1 MSSKLE
7 SSFKRIDK
15 ILYNDGVGSH
25 GDYIEQISWMLF
37 LKYLEDLETRRGI
50 DAELNG
56 EKYTPILREEF
67 RWNTWASPRKEDG
80 EKDLTATLV
89 GKDLVEFVHEKL
101 FPYLQDFKASTEN
114 TKTITYKIGE
124 IFSEIKNKVQN
135 GTTLREALDII
146 DELEFKTQDQLDDL
160 SHLFE
165 ARLKLLGGAGRSG
178 EYYTPRPLI
187 KTLIKAL
194 NIQPGKT
201 IYDGAAGTA
210 GFLTE
215 SFEYLK
221 KGDLS
226 VKELKFL
233 KEETFTGKNKGA
245 QPYLLGT
252 MNMILHGIEA
262 PNMIHTDTLV
272 EDTADIQEKDR
283 FDYIL
288 ANPPFGGGMRKEVR
302 RNFQIDSGETAYL
315 FLQHFIKQL
324 RAGGQASIVI
334 KNTFLSNGDASD
346 LRKELLETCN
356 LHTVLDL
363 PAGTFSA
370 NSSTG
375 VKTVVLFFEKGKPT
389 KKTWFYQLDAGRN
402 LGKTDPLNEK
412 DFVEFLKL
420 YKKKED
426 SDKSWTI
433 KTSDVDE
440 KTFDLSVKNPN
451 APEEDPL
458 RTPEVI
464 LKSLGRLD
472 KESAKILSKL
482 AE

>member
-1 MSSKLE
+1 MSSNLE
-7 SSFKRIDK
+7 NSFKRIDN
-15 ILYNDGVGSH
+15 ILRNDGVGSH
-25 GDYIEQISWMLF
+25 SDYIEQISWMLF
-37 LKYLEDLETRRGI
+37 LKYLEDLETRRGV

-56 EKYTPILREEF
+56 ETYTPILKEEF
-67 RWNTWASPRKEDG
+67 RWNTWASPRTATGD
-80 EKDLTATLV
+80 KDVTATLV
-89 GKDLVEFVHEKL
+89 GKDLVEFVNNEL
-101 FPYLQDFKASTEN
+101 FPYLQEFKTVSDSI
-114 TKTITYKIGE
+114 KTISYKVGE
-124 IFSEIKNKVQN
+124 IFSDLKNKVQN
-135 GTTLREALDII
+135 GATLREALDII

-165 ARLKLLGGAGRSG
+165 ERLKLLGGAGRSG

-187 KTLIKAL
+187 KTIIKVL
-194 NIQPGKT
+194 DPEPGKT

-215 SFEYLK
+215 SFEYIK
-221 KGDLS
+221 KKKLS

-233 KEETFTGKNKGA
+233 KEETFTGKNKAA

-272 EDTADIQEKDR
+272 EDTADVQEKDR

-315 FLQHFIKQL
+315 FLQHFVKQL
-324 RAGGQASIVI
+324 RAGGQAAIVI
-334 KNTFLSNGDASD
+334 KNTFLSNGDASP
-346 LRKELLETCN
+346 LRKDLLESCD

-363 PAGTFSA
+363 PAGTFAA

-402 LGKTDPLNEK
+402 LGKADPLNEK
-412 DFVEFLKL
+412 DFAEFVKL
-420 YKKKED
+420 YNKKTD
-426 SDKSWTI
+426 SKNSWT
-433 KTSDVDE
+433 VDIAGLDQ

-451 APEEDPL
+451 AVEETPL
-458 RTPEVI
+458 RSQKEI
-464 LKSLGRLD
+464 IKSLNDLNQ
-472 KESAKILSKL
+472 KANKIIQKL
-482 AE
+482 

>member
-1 MSSKLE
+1 MSSNLE
-7 SSFKRIDK
+7 NSFKRIDN
-15 ILYNDGVGSH
+15 ILRNDGVGSH
-25 GDYIEQISWMLF
+25 SDYIEQISWMLF
-37 LKYLEDLETRRGI
+37 LKYLEDLETRRSV

-56 EKYTPILREEF
+56 DKYTPILKEEF
-67 RWNTWASPRKEDG
+67 RWNTWASPRNGDG
-80 EKDLTATLV
+80 KKDITATLV
-89 GKDLVEFVHEKL
+89 GKDLVEFVNDEL
-101 FPYLQDFKASTEN
+101 FPYLREFKTTSEN
-114 TKTITYKIGE
+114 TKTISYKIGE
-124 IFSEIKNKVQN
+124 IFSDLKNKIQN
-135 GTTLREALDII
+135 GSTLREALDII

-165 ARLKLLGGAGRSG
+165 ERLKLLGGAGRSG

-187 KTLIKAL
+187 KTIIKVL
-194 NIQPGKT
+194 DPEPGKT

-215 SFEYLK
+215 SFEYIK
-221 KGDLS
+221 KKKLS

-233 KEETFTGKNKGA
+233 KEEAFTGKNKAA

-315 FLQHFIKQL
+315 FLQHFLKRL
-324 RAGGQASIVI
+324 RAGGQAAIVI
-334 KNTFLSNGDASD
+334 KNTFLSNGDASA
-346 LRKELLETCN
+346 LRKELLESCD

-389 KKTWFYQLDAGRN
+389 KKTWFYQLDPGRN
-402 LGKTDPLNEK
+402 LGKADPLNEK
-412 DFVEFLKL
+412 DFAEFEQL
-420 YKKKED
+420 YKKKAD
-426 SDKSWTI
+426 SQNSWTV
-433 KTSDVDE
+433 DVAGLDQ

-451 APEEDPL
+451 VVEEAPL
-458 RTPEVI
+458 RSPAEIIKSLAQLDTQAQQI
-464 LKSLGRLD
+464 LK
-472 KESAKILSKL
+472 KL
-482 AE
+482 

>member
-1 MSSKLE
+1 MASNLE

-56 EKYTPILREEF
+56 EKYTPILKEEF
-67 RWNTWASPRKEDG
+67 QWNTWASPRTADG
-80 EKDLTATLV
+80 KKDVTATLV
-89 GKDLVEFVHEKL
+89 GKDLVEFVNEQL
-101 FPYLQDFKASTEN
+101 FPYLREFKVASEN
-114 TKTITYKIGE
+114 TKTISYKVGE
-124 IFSEIKNKVQN
+124 IFSDIKNKIQN

-165 ARLKLLGGAGRSG
+165 DRLKLLGGAGRSG

-187 KTLIKAL
+187 KTIIKV
-194 NIQPGKT
+194 IDPQPGKT

-221 KGDLS
+221 NKNLS
-226 VKELKFL
+226 VKQMKFL

-315 FLQHFIKQL
+315 FLQHFLKQL
-324 RAGGQASIVI
+324 RSGGQAAIVI
-334 KNTFLSNGDASD
+334 KNTFLSNGDASA
-346 LRKELLETCN
+346 LRKELLDSCN

-402 LGKTDPLNEK
+402 LGKADPLNEK
-412 DFVEFLKL
+412 DFSEFVKL

-426 SDKSWTI
+426 SFNSWTI
-433 KTSDVDE
+433 DISGLDQN
-440 KTFDLSVKNPN
+440 TFDLSVKNPN
-451 APEEDPL
+451 VVEEAPL
-458 RTPEVI
+458 RSPKEI
-464 LKSLGRLD
+464 IKSLEKLN
-472 KESAKILSKL
+472 KEAENILIKL
-482 AE
+482 Q

>member
-1 MSSKLE
+1 MSSNLE
-7 SSFKRIDK
+7 NSFKRIDN
-15 ILYNDGVGSH
+15 ILRNDGVGSH
-25 GDYIEQISWMLF
+25 SDYIEQISWMLF
-37 LKYLEDLETRRGI
+37 LKYLEDLETRRGV

-56 EKYTPILREEF
+56 EAYTPILKEEF
-67 RWNTWASPRKEDG
+67 RWNTWASPRTATGD
-80 EKDLTATLV
+80 KDVTATLV
-89 GKDLVEFVHEKL
+89 GKDLVEFVNNEL
-101 FPYLQDFKASTEN
+101 FPYLQEFKTVSDSI
-114 TKTITYKIGE
+114 KTISYKVGE
-124 IFSEIKNKVQN
+124 IFSDLKNKIQN
-135 GTTLREALDII
+135 GATLREALDII

-165 ARLKLLGGAGRSG
+165 ERLKLLGGAGRSG

-187 KTLIKAL
+187 KTIIKVL
-194 NIQPGKT
+194 DPEPGKT

-215 SFEYLK
+215 SFEYIK
-221 KGDLS
+221 KKKLS

-233 KEETFTGKNKGA
+233 KEETFTGKNKAA

-272 EDTADIQEKDR
+272 EDTADVQEKDR

-315 FLQHFIKQL
+315 FLQHFVKQL
-324 RAGGQASIVI
+324 RAGGQAAIVI
-334 KNTFLSNGDASD
+334 KNTFLSNGDASP
-346 LRKELLETCN
+346 LRKDLLDSCN

-363 PAGTFSA
+363 PAGTFAA

-389 KKTWFYQLDAGRN
+389 KKTWFYQLDPGRN
-402 LGKTDPLNEK
+402 LGKADPLNEK
-412 DFVEFLKL
+412 DFAEFVKL
-420 YKKKED
+420 YDKKID
-426 SDKSWTI
+426 SKNSWT
-433 KTSDVDE
+433 VDITGLDQ

-451 APEEDPL
+451 VVEEVPL
-458 RTPEVI
+458 RSPQDI
-464 LKSLGRLD
+464 IKSLQKLD
-472 KESAKILSKL
+472 KEAQRILNKL
-482 AE
+482 

>member
-1 MSSKLE
+1 MASNLE
-7 SSFKRIDK
+7 NSFKRIDQ
-15 ILYNDGVGSH
+15 ILWNDGVGSH
-25 GDYIEQISWMLF
+25 SDYIEQISWILF
-37 LKYLEDLETRRGI
+37 LKYLEDLENRRRI

-56 EKYTPILREEF
+56 QKYTPILKEEF
-67 RWNTWASPRKEDG
+67 RWNSWASPKTADG
-80 EKDLTATLV
+80 KKDVSKALV
-89 GKDLVEFVHEKL
+89 GKDLVEFVNDKL
-101 FPYLQDFKASTEN
+101 FPYLREFKATTEN

-124 IFSEIKNKVQN
+124 IFSEIKNKVQS

-146 DELEFKTQDQLDDL
+146 DELEFKTQEQLDDL
-160 SHLFE
+160 SHLYE

-187 KTLIKAL
+187 KTIIKA
-194 NIQPGKT
+194 IDPEAGKT

-215 SFEYLK
+215 AFEYLK
-221 KGDLS
+221 AKDLT
-226 VKELKFL
+226 VKQQKFL
-233 KEETFTGKNKGA
+233 KEETFTAKNKSA

-262 PNMIHTDTLV
+262 PNMIHADTLV

-288 ANPPFGGGMRKEVR
+288 ANPPFGGGMRSEVR

-315 FLQHFIKQL
+315 FLQHFLKKL
-324 RAGGQASIVI
+324 RAGGQAAVVI
-334 KNTFLSNGDASD
+334 KNTFLSNGDASS
-346 LRKELLETCN
+346 LRKELLENAN

-363 PAGTFSA
+363 PGGIFSA

-389 KKTWFYQLDAGRN
+389 KKIWFYQLTLDRN
-402 LGKTDPLNEK
+402 LGVNNPINEK
-412 DFVEFLKL
+412 DFAEFLKL

-426 SDKSWTI
+426 SLNSWTI
-433 KTSDVDE
+433 DVSALDK

-451 APEEDPL
+451 KAEEVAL
-458 RTPEVI
+458 RSPKEI
-464 LKSLGRLD
+464 IKSLQRLD
-472 KESAKILSKL
+472 KEAEKILSKL
-482 AE
+482 I

>member
-7 SSFKRIDK
+7 NSFKRVDQ
-15 ILYNDGVGSH
+15 ILWNDGVGSH

-37 LKYLEDLETRRGI
+37 LKYLEDLENRRRI

-56 EKYTPILREEF
+56 HKYTPILREEF
-67 RWNTWASPRKEDG
+67 RWNSWASPKTGDG
-80 EKDLTATLV
+80 KKDVSKALV
-89 GKDLVEFVHEKL
+89 GKDLIEFVNEKL
-101 FPYLQDFKASTEN
+101 FPYLREFKATTEN

-124 IFSEIKNKVQN
+124 IFSEVKNKVQS

-146 DELEFKTQDQLDDL
+146 DELEFKTQEQLDDL
-160 SHLFE
+160 SHLYE

-187 KTLIKAL
+187 KAIIKA
-194 NIQPGKT
+194 IDPQPGKT

-215 SFEYLK
+215 AFEYLK
-221 KGDLS
+221 AKDLS
-226 VKELKFL
+226 VKQLKFL
-233 KEETFTGKNKGA
+233 KEGTFTAKNKSA

-262 PNMIHTDTLV
+262 PNMIHADTLV

-288 ANPPFGGGMRKEVR
+288 ANPPFGGGMRSEVR

-315 FLQHFIKQL
+315 FLQHFLKKL
-324 RAGGQASIVI
+324 RAGGEAAVVI
-334 KNTFLSNGDASD
+334 KNTFLSNGDASA
-346 LRKELLETCN
+346 LRKELLENAN

-412 DFVEFLKL
+412 DFAEFLKL

-426 SDKSWTI
+426 SLNSWT
-433 KTSDVDE
+433 VDIPTLDQ

-451 APEEDPL
+451 KAEEVAL
-458 RTPEVI
+458 RSPKEI
-464 LKSLGRLD
+464 IKSLELLD
-472 KESAKILSKL
+472 KEAEKILKKL
-482 AE
+482 K

>member
-7 SSFKRIDK
+7 NSFKRIDK
-15 ILYNDGVGSH
+15 ILWNDGVGSH

-37 LKYLEDLETRRGI
+37 LKYLEDLENRRRI
-50 DAELNG
+50 DAELNNQ
-56 EKYTPILREEF
+56 KYTPILKPEF
-67 RWNTWASPRKEDG
+67 RWNAWASPKTVDG
-80 EKDLTATLV
+80 KKDVSGALV
-89 GKDLVEFVHEKL
+89 GKDLVEFVNDKL
-101 FPYLQDFKASTEN
+101 FPYLREFKTTTEN
-114 TKTITYKIGE
+114 TKTINYKIGE
-124 IFSEIKNKVQN
+124 IFSEIKNKVQS
-135 GTTLREALDII
+135 GTTLRETLDII
-146 DELEFKTQDQLDDL
+146 DELEFKTQEQLDDL
-160 SHLFE
+160 SHLYE

-187 KTLIKAL
+187 KAIIKA
-194 NIQPGKT
+194 IDPVPGKT

-215 SFEYLK
+215 AFEYLK
-221 KGDLS
+221 NQKLS
-226 VKELKFL
+226 VKQLKFL
-233 KEETFTGKNKGA
+233 KEDTFTAKNKSA

-315 FLQHFIKQL
+315 FLQHFFKKL
-324 RAGGQASIVI
+324 RAGGEAAIVI
-334 KNTFLSNGDASD
+334 KNTFLSNGDASA

-412 DFVEFLKL
+412 DFTEFLKL

-426 SDKSWTI
+426 SLKSWTV
-433 KTSDVDE
+433 DVSTLDQ

-451 APEEDPL
+451 QVEEVAL
-458 RTPEVI
+458 RPPKDI
-464 LKSLGRLD
+464 IKSLHQLN
-472 KESAKILSKL
+472 KESEKILNKIAL
-482 AE
+482 

>member
-7 SSFKRIDK
+7 SSFKRIDQ
-15 ILYNDGVGSH
+15 ILWNDGVGSH
-25 GDYIEQISWMLF
+25 GDYIEQISWILF
-37 LKYLEDLETRRGI
+37 LKYLEDLENRRRI
-50 DAELNG
+50 DAELNSQ
-56 EKYTPILREEF
+56 KYTPILKEEF
-67 RWNTWASPRKEDG
+67 RWNSWASPKTISG
-80 EKDLTATLV
+80 EKDVSKALV
-89 GKDLVEFVHEKL
+89 GKDLIEFVNEKL
-101 FPYLQDFKASTEN
+101 FPYLRDFKATTEN

-124 IFSEIKNKVQN
+124 IFSEIKNKIQS

-146 DELEFKTQDQLDDL
+146 DELEFKTQEQLDDL
-160 SHLFE
+160 SHLYE

-187 KTLIKAL
+187 KTIIKA
-194 NIQPGKT
+194 IDPGPGKT

-215 SFEYLK
+215 AFEYLK
-221 KGDLS
+221 AKDLT
-226 VKELKFL
+226 VKQLKFL
-233 KEETFTGKNKGA
+233 KEETFTAKNKSA

-288 ANPPFGGGMRKEVR
+288 ANPPFGGGMRSEVR

-315 FLQHFIKQL
+315 FLQHFLKKL
-324 RAGGQASIVI
+324 RAGGEAAVVI
-334 KNTFLSNGDASD
+334 KNTFLSNGDASA
-346 LRKELLETCN
+346 LRKELLENTN

-412 DFVEFLKL
+412 DFAEFLKL

-426 SDKSWTI
+426 GPNSWSVDISTLDK
-433 KTSDVDE
+433 

-451 APEEDPL
+451 KAEEAAL
-458 RTPEVI
+458 RSPREI
-464 LKSLGRLD
+464 IKSLQKLD
-472 KESAKILSKL
+472 KEAEKILWKL
-482 AE
+482 TF

>member
-7 SSFKRIDK
+7 NSFKRIDQ
-15 ILYNDGVGSH
+15 ILWNDGVGSH

-37 LKYLEDLETRRGI
+37 LKYLEDLENRRRI
-50 DAELNG
+50 DAELNNQ
-56 EKYTPILREEF
+56 KYTPILKPEF
-67 RWNTWASPRKEDG
+67 RWNSWASPKTAEG
-80 EKDLTATLV
+80 KKDVTGALV
-89 GKDLVEFVHEKL
+89 GKDLVEFVNEKL
-101 FPYLQDFKASTEN
+101 FPYLREFKATTEN
-114 TKTITYKIGE
+114 TKTINYKIGE
-124 IFSEIKNKVQN
+124 IFSEIKNKVQS

-146 DELEFKTQDQLDDL
+146 DELEFKTQEQLDDL
-160 SHLFE
+160 SHLYE

-178 EYYTPRPLI
+178 EYYTPRPMI
-187 KTLIKAL
+187 KTLIKA
-194 NIQPGKT
+194 IDPEPGKT

-210 GFLTE
+210 GFMTE
-215 SFEYLK
+215 AFDYLK
-221 KGDLS
+221 NQKLS
-226 VKELKFL
+226 VKQLKFL
-233 KEETFTGKNKGA
+233 KEDTFTAKNKSA

-315 FLQHFIKQL
+315 FLQHFLKKL
-324 RAGGQASIVI
+324 RAGGEAAIVI
-334 KNTFLSNGDASD
+334 KNTFLSNGDASA
-346 LRKELLETCN
+346 LRKELLESCN
-356 LHTVLDL
+356 LHSVLDL

-412 DFVEFLKL
+412 DFSEFLKL

-426 SDKSWTI
+426 SLSSWTI
-433 KTSDVDE
+433 DVSTLDQ
-440 KTFDLSVKNPN
+440 KTFDLSVKNPIQVDEV
-451 APEEDPL
+451 AL
-458 RTPEVI
+458 RSPKEI
-464 LKSLGRLD
+464 IKSLESLD
-472 KESAKILSKL
+472 KEASRILNKL
-482 AE
+482 KT